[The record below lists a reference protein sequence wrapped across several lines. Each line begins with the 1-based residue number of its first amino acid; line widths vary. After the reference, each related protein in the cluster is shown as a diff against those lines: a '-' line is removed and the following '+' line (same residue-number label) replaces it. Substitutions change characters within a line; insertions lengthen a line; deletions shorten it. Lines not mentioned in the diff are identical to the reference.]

1 RDLNEQQTEILR
13 LGFPCPGK
21 SRREPSL
28 AQDDNVVRFSFC
40 IFFSLCLCVSVVK
53 SEKQKTGAFSP
64 ENLRRLFPQ
73 FRGLRPL
80 ISLFGLTY
88 EFSPL
93 RPRIHNDV
101 S

>member
-1 RDLNEQQTEILR
+1 MDFEALSGSFDS
-13 LGFPCPGK
+13 GFA
-21 SRREPSL
+21 L
-28 AQDDNVVRFSFC
+28 AQNDTLFLISFFSV
-40 IFFSLCLCVSVVK
+40 SLCLCVSVVK
-53 SEKQKTGAFSP
+53 TKQKTGAFSP
-64 ENLRRLFPQ
+64 ENLRRLLPQ

-88 EFSPL
+88 EFGPQ